1 MGSSQKLN
9 DKTIRVGEID
19 ARVTDAGSGGF
30 PLLMLHGSGMSR
42 HAFDRQL
49 NSALANRHRLVA
61 IDLPGHGETANAADP
76 ATGYTITGL
85 AQFVADAMKAMEID
99 RAAIFGWSLGG
110 HVAIEMMAA
119 YPECVAGTM
128 ITGAPPVGRGPIA
141 MLRGFQARWDML
153 LASKQ
158 TFTEKD
164 AERYARLCFGN
175 EPPAGI
181 VETILRS
188 DGRMRATVMRSMMRG
203 DGADQ
208 RRTVETASVPVAIVN
223 GSGDPITRA
232 SYLASLETAS
242 LWEGKTHTV
251 SGAGHAP
258 FWETP
263 NVFNGLLHR
272 FMEHI
277 ALREAQ
283 PEAKSRPAE
292 KPSLRSVS

>member
-141 MLRGFQARWDML
+141 MLRGFL
-153 LASKQ
+153 
-158 TFTEKD
+158 
-164 AERYARLCFGN
+164 
-175 EPPAGI
+175 
-181 VETILRS
+181 
-188 DGRMRATVMRSMMRG
+188 RATVMRSMMRG

-272 FMEHI
+272 FLEHV